1 VIAVLALLLN
11 VLLILAILSM
21 MDATLTLSGIGGI
34 LLTMGMAVDAN
45 VLIYE
50 RLREELAT
58 GKPIKA
64 AISTA
69 FDKAFSVILD
79 SNITSLLP
87 ALVLVLF
94 EVVDGSVRGFWV
106 ALAIGLI
113 ANIYTGMTVTRAL
126 VDTWVIRYKKLNM
139 GSFRPFTN
147 AAFDFMK
154 VKRIT
159 VGFSAALVVLGISF
173 MVYNGL
179 NPGIDFTGGVLKTVR
194 VSDDSV
200 GRVDLV
206 NALAS
211 DGTISDVRVVQ
222 VLSDTSLFQITAA
235 SYGADKSL
243 QETQDHVDAVLTSA
257 FGGRV
262 SIESSQG
269 IDSSVGKEFQTTA
282 FLTLLVASLI
292 ILAYIAMRFEWVFGA
307 AAVIAIFHDLVIALA
322 IFLLMG
328 RSMTL
333 DIASALLIILGYSV
347 NDTIV
352 VFDRIRENRVE
363 LHGKSMTEIIN
374 ISVNQTLTR
383 TLFTSFTTLLAVTC
397 MLLFGG
403 VGLSDFALILLVGII
418 AGTYSTIFI
427 ASALVNIYFSHREKK
442 EGLATV
448 HARTKT
454 VKIGA

>member
-1 VIAVLALLLN
+1 
-11 VLLILAILSM
+11 
-21 MDATLTLSGIGGI
+21 
-34 LLTMGMAVDAN
+34 
-45 VLIYE
+45 
-50 RLREELAT
+50 
-58 GKPIKA
+58 
-64 AISTA
+64 
-69 FDKAFSVILD
+69 
-79 SNITSLLP
+79 
-87 ALVLVLF
+87 
-94 EVVDGSVRGFWV
+94 
-106 ALAIGLI
+106 
-113 ANIYTGMTVTRAL
+113 
-126 VDTWVIRYKKLNM
+126 
-139 GSFRPFTN
+139 
-147 AAFDFMK
+147 
-154 VKRIT
+154 
-159 VGFSAALVVLGISF
+159 
-173 MVYNGL
+173 
-179 NPGIDFTGGVLKTVR
+179 
-194 VSDDSV
+194 
-200 GRVDLV
+200 
-206 NALAS
+206 
-211 DGTISDVRVVQ
+211 
-222 VLSDTSLFQITAA
+222 
-235 SYGADKSL
+235 
-243 QETQDHVDAVLTSA
+243 
-257 FGGRV
+257 
-262 SIESSQG
+262 
-269 IDSSVGKEFQTTA
+269 
-282 FLTLLVASLI
+282 
-292 ILAYIAMRFEWVFGA
+292 MRFEWVFGA